1 MNVTASADAHT
12 PIALTVQL
20 PAKIVGTLHDI
31 VQAKKDVD
39 INTLVSGY
47 ISNGIEHDLPGIHR
61 KCFFNHVK
69 EVLEKHNV
77 PSEAIAEIGD
87 KFSY

>member
-1 MNVTASADAHT
+1 MNTTTSPNDHT
-12 PIALTVQL
+12 IIELTIKL
-20 PAKIVGTLHDI
+20 PAKVVGTLHEI
-31 VQAKKDVD
+31 VTEKGVD
-39 INTLVSGY
+39 INTLASGY
-47 ISNGIEHDLPGIHR
+47 INNGIEHDLPVVHR

-77 PSEAIAEIGD
+77 PSEAIIEIGD